1 MCHLPCKSKQL
12 THPSRLRAKMAK
24 HKVNKKVLEVF
35 DDFLKAYKEFDNNA
49 NGDAGDLSV
58 LVEQFVLDEET
69 LPIDKF
75 WKKYSR

>member
-1 MCHLPCKSKQL
+1 
-12 THPSRLRAKMAK
+12 MAK
-24 HKVNKKVLEVF
+24 HKVNKKVLGVF
-35 DDFLKAYKEFDNNA
+35 DDFLKAYREFDNNA